1 MGERQRILPY
11 ARAKPPRQLTRRG
24 KIKRIVVGV
33 VTASGFGVATV
44 FGIWKVTHAGG
55 SAGDAVGIAMSVFGV
70 VLGILIAAGILHQP

>member
-1 MGERQRILPY
+1 M
-11 ARAKPPRQLTRRG
+11 
-24 KIKRIVVGV
+24 GV